1 MNKKF
6 IRSFVAVISALIIM
20 VGALPLSVFADDID
34 DSSSA
39 ILSDETYEDIT
50 EQFSDET
57 FDDISEP
64 FSEES
69 DDDSIIQDDDSADLS
84 SDEAY
89 EGTEENSAAQDDD
102 PTPPLLDDGLIVP
115 LPEETDK
122 NSAAWNNDYPIM
134 PMAAI
139 TNIIDPSYRIVGFDV
154 HGSGSDTTYT
164 VKGGTWLYDGGS
176 NALFCSEWEDIAPND
191 NAKIQF
197 YGLMEENES
206 GLSFSAAW
214 AYKCIKGAKGIW
226 NDSAYSALTERMK
239 LFAVNRAMLQENE
252 GHYYTSYRTPVAGE
266 YSTKEQAE
274 QMMKMIDAIYD
285 AAKASSETLP
295 TVTNAEI
302 KATLTRE
309 KYYSGSDYVLGEY
322 TLDTEG
328 VTATVASGSTPGV
341 TATVNGTTLIV
352 SIPSYMMS
360 SGGAVSATVNLS
372 VAAKSIYTML
382 LYEITSQNPSY
393 QLLCTLGEYEC
404 SAEGTVTIGG
414 VVDNYEPGRV
424 AVYKVDSTNRSKG
437 LSGAM
442 FMLTNSETFE
452 SYILVTDSSGYAISN
467 YLSTG
472 IWTIIEIQAP
482 AGYENSGWS
491 QTFFISPFTTTV
503 TYTVENKPLAGNIR
517 IVKTATYGGTVA
529 GWKFTIYTDSSCRTV
544 ATFTDGSK
552 AQNLTTDSS
561 VTITT
566 KDLTPGTYYVKETG
580 YPAGHSSYYWNEL
593 PATAQA
599 VTVTAGSTSS
609 VSFLNNWYGHIGI
622 QKTLENPE
630 AGTPSGWIFDIYSDS
645 SCTSPVEGNLITDAF
660 GYIYSEKLTPG
671 TYYVKEVG
679 YTGSVIFD
687 YWFCANSNPKMVTV
701 TAGQTAMVTFDN
713 ALRPGKITVH
723 KTDGTGRN
731 LAGVTFL
738 LEYSTDGGNTW
749 YPVTYTTSQFV
760 RIGTCTSAGLVNG
773 TLTTGFDGNVTFEG
787 LYPLHDYRLT
797 EVSTLSGYQL
807 LTEPIYVGELPLE
820 KDLELGFTVVNHMIP
835 TLPATGSNGI
845 LRLFAIA
852 VTLAVVGTMLIV
864 SSKRRKNSEM

>member
-1 MNKKF
+1 MNKKTV
-6 IRSFVAVISALIIM
+6 RSFLAVFLTLIIM
-20 VGALPLSVFADDID
+20 VGALPLSVFADETD
-34 DSSSA
+34 DGSSA
-39 ILSDETYEDIT
+39 PLPDVSYEDIT
-50 EQFSDET
+50 E
-57 FDDISEP
+57 P
-64 FSEES
+64 FSEGSEENS
-69 DDDSIIQDDDSADLS
+69 DAQDDDSADLLPVETYDDS
-84 SDEAY
+84 SEPSSG
-89 EGTEENSAAQDDD
+89 ETEENGAVQDDD
-102 PTPPLLDDGLIVP
+102 PDTSSPDGIFGSGIELPPV
-115 LPEETDK
+115 E
-122 NSAAWNNDYPIM
+122 NNANDYPIM

-139 TNIIDPSYRIVGFDV
+139 TNIIDPSYKIVGFDV

-164 VKGGTWLYDGGS
+164 VKGGTWTYDGGS

-206 GLSFSAAW
+206 GLSFSASW

-239 LFAVNRAMLQENE
+239 LFAINRAMLQENE

-295 TVTNAEI
+295 KVASTSAEI
-302 KATLTRE
+302 KATLVNS

-322 TLDTEG
+322 SLDTEG

-341 TATVNGTTLIV
+341 TATVNGTTLMV

-382 LYEITSQNPSY
+382 LYEITTQNPSY

-404 SAEGTVTIGG
+404 SAEGVVTIGD
-414 VVDNYEPGRV
+414 VMDTYEPGRV

-437 LSGAM
+437 LAGAM
-442 FMLTNSETFE
+442 FMITNLETYA
-452 SYILVTDSSGYAISN
+452 SYILVTDNTGYAISQ
-467 YLSTG
+467 YLDTG
-472 IWTIIEIQAP
+472 VYSITEIQAP

-503 TYTVENKPLAGNIR
+503 TYTVENKPLAGNIK

-529 GWKFTIYTDSSCRTV
+529 GWKFTIYTNAACTTV

-561 VTITT
+561 GTITS
-566 KDLTPGTYYVKETG
+566 KDLTPGIYYVKETG

-593 PATAQA
+593 PTTAQA

-645 SCTSPVEGNLITDAF
+645 SCTNLVEGNLITDAF
-660 GYIYSEKLTPG
+660 GFIYSEKLTPG

-687 YWFCANSNPKMVTV
+687 YWYCVNSNPQMVTV

-723 KTDGTGRN
+723 KTDGMGRN

-773 TLTTGFDGNVTFEG
+773 TLTTGFDGIVTFEG

-807 LTEPIYVGELPLE
+807 LTEPVYVGKLPLE

-835 TLPATGSNGI
+835 TLPATGSNAI
-845 LRLFAIA
+845 VRIFAIA
-852 VTLAVVGTMLIV
+852 VTLAVAGTILIAVG
-864 SSKRRKNSEM
+864 KRRKYSEE